1 MKITQ
6 SPRGDFFIAS
16 HNGLTVF
23 DRDRAQAIA
32 RLTVLIWPM
41 PPPPHFDEF
50 VSFVR
55 TRPAIHRSNT
65 Q

>member
-32 RLTVLIWPM
+32 RLTVLVWPM
-41 PPPPHFDEF
+41 PPHFDEF

-55 TRPAIHRSNT
+55 TRPAINRSNT